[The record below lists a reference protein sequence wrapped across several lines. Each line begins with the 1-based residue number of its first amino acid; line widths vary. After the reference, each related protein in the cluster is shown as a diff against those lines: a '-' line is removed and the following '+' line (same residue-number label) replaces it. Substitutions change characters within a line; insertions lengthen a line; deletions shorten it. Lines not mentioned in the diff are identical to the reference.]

1 VGRGLKPDGFR
12 SKHISKKPIIP
23 LKPFWKSSGQSVKLC
38 FRSSLRLLPK
48 PEASHRSS
56 SLPETT
62 PEWSSALF
70 MARPPPGGV
79 EVDALVASEG
89 AGPAPSISFGCPLW
103 PKPSP
108 SSVSRTALFL
118 SSSGGGSSS
127 L

>member
-89 AGPAPSISFGCPLW
+89 AGPAPSISFGCPIW
-103 PKPSP
+103 PKSSP
-108 SSVSRTALFL
+108 SSVSGTAPFL
-118 SSSGGGSSS
+118 SSFELG
-127 L
+127 